1 MDDTD
6 IIIIIVVVVVV
17 CAIVLNKSQQKK
29 KKSFSRKKEILRAFK
44 VRSVIPLL
52 SSTLVV
58 SLSLSLFRAFR
69 YFKYYSTC
77 DLFGK
82 IDVL

>member
-6 IIIIIVVVVVV
+6 IIIIIVVVV
-17 CAIVLNKSQQKK
+17 CAIVLNNSQQKK
-29 KKSFSRKKEILRAFK
+29 KKSFSRKEIIRAF

-58 SLSLSLFRAFR
+58 SLSLCFARFGTLNNTT
-69 YFKYYSTC
+69 Y
-77 DLFGK
+77 DFGK
-82 IDVL
+82 MF